1 MQLDGIIE
9 GRFAT
14 ERDLGSGEP
23 ELVSPGAALLGVVGC
38 EQRTTYTLGLSKE
51 PAEPADLLSD
61 KLAARRRLPERESS
75 PLTSELFLGLDG
87 KQREIM
93 LFAVM
98 MRLISNTSHE
108 NSNPNPTK

>member
-14 ERDLGSGEP
+14 ERDLGSREP
-23 ELVSPGAALLGVVGC
+23 ELVSPGAALLGAVGC

-61 KLAARRRLPERESS
+61 KLAARRRLPEREL
-75 PLTSELFLGLDG
+75 PADIRVILGARWKTARDNALCCNDEADF
-87 KQREIM
+87 KY
-93 LFAVM
+93 FA
-98 MRLISNTSHE
+98 
-108 NSNPNPTK
+108 